1 MKRCSLFIV
10 AIVLCLMFT
19 SVYAQSDEK
28 LSKLELEV
36 AVKTDSGSISGSLLM
51 PKKPDQPPVVLIISG
66 SGPTDR
72 NGNSGFLQNNALRK
86 LAYGLARNGIAS
98 VRYDKRGLAG
108 SAKAAYKEEDLTID
122 RFIRDAVYW
131 LDTLNKD
138 SRFSNVFVAGHSE
151 GSLIG
156 MMAIQQSKAA
166 GFISIAGVG
175 VPADKILEKQL
186 ASQSEDLAKQ
196 AVEIMEQL
204 KAGKSIPQDSI
215 PPILLTLYRSSIQQ
229 YLTSWFRLDP
239 AREIARLNCPVYIL
253 QGTTDLQVS
262 QDNAELLNKSA
273 KHADLRII
281 EGMNHVL
288 KDAPMDRSE
297 NLSTYGN
304 KDLPLSDGVLKGVTK
319 FIKSILK

>member
-1 MKRCSLFIV
+1 MKRCAFIIV
-10 AIVLCLMFT
+10 TIVLCGMFT
-19 SVYAQSDEK
+19 SLHAQTDEK

-36 AVKTDSGSISGSLLM
+36 SVKTDSGFIAGSMLI
-51 PKKPDQPPVVLIISG
+51 PKKHKQIPIVLIISG

-122 RFIRDAVYW
+122 RFIKDAVYW
-131 LDTLNKD
+131 LDTLGKD
-138 SRFSNVFVAGHSE
+138 DRFSHVFVAGHSE

-156 MMAIQQSKAA
+156 MMAIQQSKAS

-175 VPADKILEKQL
+175 VPADQILEKQL
-186 ASQSEDLAKQ
+186 ASQSEDLAQQ
-196 AVEIMEQL
+196 AVAIMNQL
-204 KAGKSIPQDSI
+204 KAGKTIPQDSI
-215 PPILLTLYRSSIQQ
+215 PPILLTLYRPSIQK
-229 YLTSWFRLDP
+229 YLTSWFKLDP
-239 AREIARLNCPVYIL
+239 AKEIGKLDCPVFIL

-262 QDNAELLNKSA
+262 QQNAELLNQSA
-273 KHADLRII
+273 KHADLMVI

-304 KDLPLSDGVLKGVTK
+304 KDLPLSDGVVKGVSK
-319 FIKSILK
+319 FIEKTIK